1 MLKTNSRFYI
11 GLIVTELL
19 SLLSLLSHNWI
30 IIALVFLGLNAL
42 YLNMFFFTLSS
53 LNKAKE
59 AYDTKIANNPNAFHI
74 TPEEA
79 YRMQKEGAIEK
90 DGKMY
95 VNKEFSEWKK
105 AQRQQQ

>member
-11 GLIVTELL
+11 GLAAVELL

-30 IIALVFLGLNAL
+30 VAALVFLGLNAL
-42 YLNMFFFTLSS
+42 YLNVFFFSLSS
-53 LNKAKE
+53 LSKVKE
-59 AYDTKIANNPNAFHI
+59 AYDSKIANDPSAFHI

-79 YRMQKEGAIEK
+79 HRMEKEGAIEK

-95 VNKEFSEWKK
+95 VNKEFSRWKK
-105 AQRQQQ
+105 QPR